1 MIKNSLGQGSFGAA
15 LASSLNIGSAI
26 HDTIKGTSTAPIGD
40 LGLNAVVMQDDI
52 AKLNDNI
59 KQARDGCYK
68 IHNTLMRK
76 QLSVNHDK
84 CKYLIVGPKKFR
96 ERTLSDLER
105 DPLNMG
111 GLTINHAEKGK
122 EKYLG
127 DWINELGCK
136 QSIED

>member
-1 MIKNSLGQGSFGAA
+1 
-15 LASSLNIGSAI
+15 
-26 HDTIKGTSTAPIGD
+26 
-40 LGLNAVVMQDDI
+40 
-52 AKLNDNI
+52 
-59 KQARDGCYK
+59 
-68 IHNTLMRK
+68 MRK

-96 ERTLSDLER
+96 EKTLSDLER

-127 DWINELGCK
+127 DWINELGV
-136 QSIED
+136 SRALRTP

>member
-1 MIKNSLGQGSFGAA
+1 
-15 LASSLNIGSAI
+15 
-26 HDTIKGTSTAPIGD
+26 
-40 LGLNAVVMQDDI
+40 MQDDI

-59 KQARDGCYK
+59 NQARDGCYK

-96 ERTLSDLER
+96 EITLSDLER

-111 GLTINHAEKGK
+111 GLTISHAEKGK
-122 EKYLG
+122 GEIPWRL
-127 DWINELGCK
+127 D
-136 QSIED
+136 QRTRV